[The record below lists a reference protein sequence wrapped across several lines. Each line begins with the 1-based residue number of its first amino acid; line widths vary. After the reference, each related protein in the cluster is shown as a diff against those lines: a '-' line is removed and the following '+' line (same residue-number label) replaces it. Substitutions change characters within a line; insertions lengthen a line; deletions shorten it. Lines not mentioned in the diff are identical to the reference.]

1 MILTKS
7 KNKNIKINSEI
18 DKRIKDGEISKL
30 LLIVP
35 TNRKV
40 RYLKREIISSS
51 PNRSAQSINL
61 ETISTLSTKIV
72 LNDSDIRR
80 AVLSEPA
87 SFVLLEQAFNEIDPK
102 YFSNYKNNI
111 PTGTLQ
117 QIKNVI
123 SEYKRHGIT
132 PQILRN
138 EFDKLTGSEQLKA
151 ENIADIYEAYQTKLE
166 KIQIKEIGD
175 IYKDIGELSISEF
188 IKRFREFYSEVNFIA
203 ANGFDEFTKPE
214 INILDLCSKIP
225 GVDLYIHIDYQA
237 NNDSV
242 FFHLNNTH
250 LKLMEKGFNIIDEKA
265 DVSKN
270 QFENFIRVNLF
281 NSKSPKNKID
291 YRKNIYLLA
300 ALNKGKEIEIISKE
314 IKNLIINQQVHPS
327 QICIAFNSI
336 QKYSSTIRNV
346 LSAYGIPFNLTDRF
360 TCSSS
365 QPVISVINLL
375 EVLENDFYYKDILR
389 ALNSGYL
396 KSLKINSA
404 SILKSAGSL
413 KIISGL
419 RNWIDTLKDEI
430 YIRKNNTD
438 NEWDDLLKIDT
449 FEDALL
455 TLQKIQGLLSP
466 FNHEMT
472 LNEFKK
478 NVIKLIYKLEIPIK
492 LSDDTDFNAEK
503 NIKSMT
509 TFIEVLDELTDLFI
523 SQYGGAKK
531 FSLKFY
537 LNYLR
542 TAAKS
547 TRYNVKEKPNYGVQI
562 TSINEIRGLKF
573 EYLFLSGLC
582 DGDFPTRYQPEIFF
596 SGSYFKKENQ
606 HQAKERY
613 QFYQALCNWEK
624 KLYLTYPLTDEK
636 RDLVKSTFITELESI
651 VNMSTLNP
659 EEFSNKIYSKEEL
672 LIEIGNKGIDN
683 FSSNIKYEEY
693 KFDLEEIES
702 AIKIDKLRKKDP
714 FGSSSFNG
722 VIRDNL
728 KKEAK
733 EKLADYRE
741 KQFSYSQLETYA
753 KCPYKYFAERVLKIE
768 PNEEPTE
775 EMEFHELGTL
785 LHLIL
790 YEFYTQLQKEEIVL
804 SGCNNAEFN
813 KAKKLIFKIAED
825 KISEAYFNS
834 PLTFFEK
841 ERILGIEGKKE
852 NSILY
857 RFLLTERENKDGF
870 VPTLFETGFGN
881 FKKESDEKT
890 SLLKELKIGDIK
902 IRGKIDRIELNFG
915 KDKFKVVDYKLSGK
929 SPTQTN
935 LREGIALQIPLYLY
949 AAKELIK
956 AQIDKDSRPAAGEIY
971 SLKYKSDKFGK
982 NLVKPFR
989 KRNYDES
996 ELIEENE
1003 KMISE
1008 CIENVKNYVQQIT
1021 EGKFNLSTL
1030 SNRESEICRFCG
1042 FKSVCRIQEVT

>member
-18 DKRIKDGEISKL
+18 DTRIRNGEISNL

-40 RYLKREIISSS
+40 RYLKKEIITSS
-51 PNRSAQSINL
+51 PNGSAQSINL
-61 ETISTLSTKIV
+61 ETISTFSTKIV
-72 LNDSDIRR
+72 LNDTDIRR

-123 SEYKRHGIT
+123 SEYKKHGIT

-138 EFDKLTGSEQLKA
+138 EFNKLNGSERLKA
-151 ENIADIYEAYQTKLE
+151 ENIADIYETYQAKLE
-166 KIQIKEIGD
+166 KIRIKEIGD
-175 IYKDIGELSISEF
+175 IYKEIGELSIGEF
-188 IKRFREFYSEVNFIA
+188 IKRFREFYPEVNFIA
-203 ANGFDEFTKPE
+203 ANGFDEFTQPE
-214 INILDLCSKIP
+214 INIMNLCSQIP
-225 GVDLYIHIDYQA
+225 GVDLYFHIDYQA
-237 NNDSV
+237 NNDSI
-242 FFHLNNTH
+242 FFHLNTTY
-250 LKLMEKGFNIIDEKA
+250 LKLMKKGFDIIKEKDE
-265 DVSKN
+265 VSKN
-270 QFENFIRVNLF
+270 QFENYIRDNLF

-291 YRKNIYLLA
+291 YSEKIYILA
-300 ALNKGKEIEIISKE
+300 ALDKGKEIEIISKE
-314 IKNLIINQQVHPS
+314 IKDLITNQQVHPS
-327 QICIAFNSI
+327 EICIAFNSI
-336 QKYSSTIRNV
+336 QKYSSTIRDV
-346 LSAYGIPFNLTDRF
+346 LSTYGIPLNLTDRF

-365 QPVISVINLL
+365 RPVVSVINIL

-396 KSLKINSA
+396 MNLNINS
-404 SILKSAGSL
+404 SNILKSARSL

-419 RNWIDTLKDEI
+419 RNWMNTLKDEI
-430 YIRKNNTD
+430 YIRKNNTG
-438 NEWDDLLKIDT
+438 NEWDELLRIET
-449 FEDALL
+449 FEDALSS
-455 TLQKIQGLLSP
+455 LQKIQGLLNP
-466 FNHEMT
+466 FEDEMT
-472 LNEFKK
+472 LNEFKD
-478 NVIKLIYKLEIPIK
+478 NVIELIYKLEIPIK
-492 LSDDTDFNAEK
+492 LSDDTSFNAEK

-509 TFIEVLDELTDLFI
+509 TFIEVLEELTNLFI
-523 SQYGGAKK
+523 SQYGEDKK
-531 FSLKFY
+531 FPLKFY

-547 TRYNVKEKPNYGVQI
+547 TRYNVKEKPNYGVQV

-573 EYLFLSGLC
+573 NYLFLSGLC

-613 QFYQALCNWEK
+613 QFYQALCSWEK
-624 KLYLTYPLTDEK
+624 KLYLTFPLTDEK
-636 RDLVKSTFITELESI
+636 KDLVKSTFITELESI
-651 VNMSTLNP
+651 IKTSTLEP
-659 EEFSNKIYSKEEL
+659 GEFTNKIYSKEEF
-672 LIEIGNKGIDN
+672 LIEVGNKGIDYFN
-683 FSSNIKYEEY
+683 TSINKEEY
-693 KFDLEEIES
+693 EFDLEEIES
-702 AIKIDKLRKKDP
+702 AVKIDKLRREDP
-714 FGSSSFNG
+714 FGNSSFNG
-722 VIRDNL
+722 VIGDDL
-728 KKEAK
+728 KKEV
-733 EKLADYRE
+733 EENLAGYKE

-790 YEFYTQLQKEEIVL
+790 YEFYTRLQKEGIVL
-804 SGCNNAEFN
+804 SGCGNAEFN
-813 KAKKLIFKIAED
+813 KAKELIFKIAED
-825 KISEAYFNS
+825 RISEAYFNS

-857 RFLLTERENKDGF
+857 RFLLTERENNDGF
-870 VPTLFETGFGN
+870 VPTFFETGFGH
-881 FKKESDEKT
+881 FSKETDERL
-890 SLLKELKIGDIK
+890 SLLKELKIGDVK
-902 IRGKIDRIELNFG
+902 IRGKIDRIELNEG
-915 KDKFKVVDYKLSGK
+915 KDKFQVVDYKLSGK
-929 SPTQTN
+929 SPTLKN

-956 AQIDKDSRPAAGEIY
+956 AQIEKDSKPAGGKIY

-982 NLVKPFR
+982 KLVKPFN
-989 KRNYDES
+989 KRNFDET

-1003 KMISE
+1003 KVIEE
-1008 CIENVKNYVQQIT
+1008 CIENIKRYVRHIT

>member
-7 KNKNIKINSEI
+7 KNKNIEINSEI
-18 DKRIKDGEISKL
+18 DKRIKDGEIPKL

-40 RYLKREIISSS
+40 RYLKKEIISSS
-51 PNRSAQSINL
+51 PNNSVQRINL

-80 AVLSEPA
+80 AILSEPA
-87 SFVLLEQAFNEIDPK
+87 SFVLLEQAFKEIDPK

-138 EFDKLTGSEQLKA
+138 EFHKLIGSEKLKA

-175 IYKDIGELSISEF
+175 IYKEIGDLSINEF
-188 IKRFREFYSEVNFIA
+188 KKRFKEFYPEVNFIA
-203 ANGFDEFTKPE
+203 ANGFDEFTQPE

-237 NNDSV
+237 NNDSI
-242 FFHLNNTH
+242 FFHLNNTY
-250 LKLMEKGFNIIDEKA
+250 LKLIERGFKIIDEKTN
-265 DVSKN
+265 VSKN
-270 QFENFIRVNLF
+270 QFENFIRINLF

-291 YRKNIYLLA
+291 YSGNIYLLA

-314 IKNLIINQQVHPS
+314 IKKLIINQQVHPS

-336 QKYSSTIRNV
+336 QKYSSIIRDV
-346 LSAYGIPFNLTDRF
+346 LSNYGIPFNLTDRF
-360 TCSSS
+360 TLSSS
-365 QPVISVINLL
+365 QPVISVINIL

-396 KSLKINSA
+396 KNLNINST
-404 SILKSAGSL
+404 SILKSAASL

-430 YIRKNNTD
+430 YIRKNNTY
-438 NEWDDLLKIDT
+438 NEWDELLKIET
-449 FEDALL
+449 FEDALSSL
-455 TLQKIQGLLSP
+455 VTIQELLSP
-466 FNHEMT
+466 FETEMT
-472 LNEFKK
+472 LKEFKEK
-478 NVIKLIYKLEIPIK
+478 VIELIYKLEIPIK
-492 LSDDTDFNAEK
+492 LSDDIDFNAEK
-503 NIKSMT
+503 NIKSLT
-509 TFIEVLDELTDLFI
+509 IFIEVLEELTDLFI
-523 SQYGGAKK
+523 SEYGSTKK
-531 FSLKFY
+531 FPLKFY

-547 TRYNVKEKPNYGVQI
+547 TRYNVKEKPNYGVQV

-624 KLYLTYPLTDEK
+624 KLYLTFPLTDEK
-636 RDLVKSTFITELESI
+636 RDLVKSNYITELESI
-651 VNMSTLNP
+651 VKMSTLNP
-659 EEFSNKIYSKEEL
+659 EEFSNKIYSKEEF

-683 FSSNIKYEEY
+683 FPINIKNEEY
-693 KFDLEEIES
+693 EFDLEEIES
-702 AIKIDKLRKKDP
+702 SIKIDKCRKKDP
-714 FGSSSFNG
+714 FGNSSFNG
-722 VIRDNL
+722 FISNDL
-728 KKEAK
+728 KNEAR

-790 YEFYTQLQKEEIVL
+790 YKFYIRLQKEGIVL
-804 SGCNNAEFN
+804 SGC
-813 KAKKLIFKIAED
+813 
-825 KISEAYFNS
+825 S
-834 PLTFFEK
+834 
-841 ERILGIEGKKE
+841 
-852 NSILY
+852 
-857 RFLLTERENKDGF
+857 
-870 VPTLFETGFGN
+870 
-881 FKKESDEKT
+881 
-890 SLLKELKIGDIK
+890 
-902 IRGKIDRIELNFG
+902 
-915 KDKFKVVDYKLSGK
+915 
-929 SPTQTN
+929 
-935 LREGIALQIPLYLY
+935 
-949 AAKELIK
+949 
-956 AQIDKDSRPAAGEIY
+956 
-971 SLKYKSDKFGK
+971 
-982 NLVKPFR
+982 
-989 KRNYDES
+989 
-996 ELIEENE
+996 NE
-1003 KMISE
+1003 
-1008 CIENVKNYVQQIT
+1008 
-1021 EGKFNLSTL
+1021 
-1030 SNRESEICRFCG
+1030 
-1042 FKSVCRIQEVT
+1042 